1 LLAISRRR
9 YDDAAIVG
17 AGIAAGTGGDVAE
30 GKDGSAL
37 PAWAKVSACAATL
50 VNDSANATMGTIKK
64 RNMRNSSF
72 ENTRKAFI
80 IEKAFIR
87 WGTNI
92 FCDEKS
98 MAVLAL
104 QPLSLLI
111 MALLWQ
117 EKEF

>member
-1 LLAISRRR
+1 
-9 YDDAAIVG
+9 
-17 AGIAAGTGGDVAE
+17 
-30 GKDGSAL
+30 
-37 PAWAKVSACAATL
+37 
-50 VNDSANATMGTIKK
+50 
-64 RNMRNSSF
+64 MRNSSF